1 LVATKTTKSH
11 ENKTNMFTLIFF
23 IGLLIV
29 LFLVGIPVCASIGL
43 TCLAVLWLENDLMSI
58 PITLLPLK
66 MMHGVNNFPLLA
78 VPFFI
83 LAANV
88 MNKGSVTSRIFGF
101 ANSLVGHLRGGLGHV
116 NVLASMI
123 FAGMSGTAVAD
134 AAGLGALEIRAMKD
148 QGYPIKYS
156 TGITGASS
164 VIGPII
170 PPSVAMVIYG
180 WLSDVSV
187 GGLFIG
193 GLIPGVILGIALM
206 TMTVVLSYRVTMPLK
221 PRAAFGEIAGLSKKA
236 FLSLMTPLIIVGGIW
251 SGIFTPTES
260 GAVASIYAI
269 FLGMVI
275 YRDVGWKDLLDIF
288 RSTVEFTAIILFII
302 SVAGLYGWLLV
313 RLQIPMMLAEG
324 IVHVTTNAS
333 ILLIMLMLFF
343 LVVGCFMSVIESV
356 LIFTPI
362 MAPMVKVVG
371 VDPLFFGVMMV
382 ISLSVGVI
390 TPPFG
395 NVIYVLVRI
404 TNQTFEEVVWSLVPF
419 LIPIL
424 LTILVLIM
432 FPELVTYLPNMLI
445 GG

>member
-1 LVATKTTKSH
+1 MATLV
-11 ENKTNMFTLIFF
+11 FF
-23 IGLLIV
+23 IGLLLILFV
-29 LFLVGIPVCASIGL
+29 LGIPVCVSIGL
-43 TCLAVLWLENDLMSI
+43 TCLAVLWFENGLINI
-58 PITLLPLK
+58 PLALLPLK

-88 MNKGSVTSRIFGF
+88 MNKGSITPRIFNF

-134 AAGLGALEIRAMKD
+134 AAGLGALEIRAMRD
-148 QGYPIKYS
+148 QGYPLPYS

-164 VIGPII
+164 IIGPII

-187 GGLFIG
+187 GALFIG
-193 GLIPGVILGIALM
+193 GLIPGVMLGLALM
-206 TMTVVLSYRVTMPLK
+206 IMTVVLSYRVSMPTQPRPPLTETLK
-221 PRAAFGEIAGLSKKA
+221 LSKRAA
-236 FLSLMTPLIIVGGIW
+236 LSLMTPVIIVGGIW

-260 GAVASIYAI
+260 GAVASAYTIV
-269 FLGMVI
+269 LGTVV
-275 YRDVGWKDLLDIF
+275 YREIGVKELLDVF
-288 RSTVEFTAIILFII
+288 RRTIEFTAIILYII
-302 SVAGLYGWLLV
+302 SIAGLYGWLLV
-313 RLQIPMMLAEG
+313 RLQIPMSLAENVVRLTANPTLLLLMLV
-324 IVHVTTNAS
+324 IFF
-333 ILLIMLMLFF
+333 LLI
-343 LVVGCFMSVIESV
+343 GCFMSVIESV

-362 MAPMVKVVG
+362 MVPMVKMMG
-371 VDPLFFGVMMV
+371 IDPLFFGVIMV

-395 NVIYVLVRI
+395 NVIYVLVAI
-404 TNQTFEEVVWSLVPF
+404 TDQSFEAVVKALIPF

-424 LTILVLIM
+424 ATILILILV
-432 FPELVTYLPNMLI
+432 PELVTYLPYHWI
-445 GG
+445 SR

>member
-1 LVATKTTKSH
+1 
-11 ENKTNMFTLIFF
+11 MFTLIFF

-88 MNKGSVTSRIFGF
+88 MNKGSVTPRIFGF

-134 AAGLGALEIRAMKD
+134 AAGLGALEIRAMQD
-148 QGYPIKYS
+148 QGYPIKFS

-193 GLIPGVILGIALM
+193 GLIPGAILGGALM
-206 TMTVVLSYRVTMPLK
+206 IMTVFLSYRVTMPMM
-221 PRAAFGEIAGLSKKA
+221 PRPPFKEIADLSKKA

-269 FLGMVI
+269 ILGMVI
-275 YRDVGWKDLLDIF
+275 YRDVSWKDLLDIF
-288 RSTVEFTAIILFII
+288 RHTVEFTAIILFII

-313 RLQIPMMLAEG
+313 RLQIPLTLAEG
-324 IVHVTTNAS
+324 IVQITTNS
-333 ILLIMLMLFF
+333 TVLLIILMFFF
-343 LVVGCFMSVIESV
+343 LIVGCFMSVIESV

-371 VDPLFFGVMMV
+371 VDPLFFGVLMV

-395 NVIYVLVRI
+395 NVIYVLVGI
-404 TNQTFEEVVWSLVPF
+404 TNQTFEDVVWALVPF
-419 LIPIL
+419 LLPIL

-432 FPELVTYLPNMLI
+432 FPELVTYLPSRLL

>member
-1 LVATKTTKSH
+1 MLTLV
-11 ENKTNMFTLIFF
+11 FF
-23 IGLLIV
+23 IGLLIILFV
-29 LFLVGIPVCASIGL
+29 LGIPVCVSIGL
-43 TCLAVLWLENDLMSI
+43 TCLAVLWFENGLTNI
-58 PITLLPLK
+58 PLSLLPLK

-88 MNKGSVTSRIFGF
+88 MNKGSVTPRIFNF

-134 AAGLGALEIRAMKD
+134 AAGLGALEIRAMRD
-148 QGYPIKYS
+148 QGYSLEYS

-187 GGLFIG
+187 GALFIG
-193 GLIPGVILGIALM
+193 GLIPGVMLGLALM
-206 TMTVVLSYRVTMPLK
+206 IMTVVLSYRVSMPMQTRPPLAETLRLSR
-221 PRAAFGEIAGLSKKA
+221 RAA
-236 FLSLMTPLIIVGGIW
+236 LSLMTPVIIVGGIW

-260 GAVASIYAI
+260 GAVASAYAI
-269 FLGMVI
+269 VLGTVV
-275 YRDVGWKDLLDIF
+275 YRELGLKELLDVFKNTI
-288 RSTVEFTAIILFII
+288 EFTAIILFII
-302 SVAGLYGWLLV
+302 SIAGLYGWLLV
-313 RLQIPMMLAEG
+313 RLQIPMILADG
-324 IVHVTTNAS
+324 VVKLTTNPTLL
-333 ILLIMLMLFF
+333 LLILMVFF
-343 LVVGCFMSVIESV
+343 LIIGCFMSVIESV

-362 MAPMVKVVG
+362 MVPMVKMMDI
-371 VDPLFFGVMMV
+371 DPLFFGVVMV

-395 NVIYVLVRI
+395 NVIYVLVGI
-404 TNQTFEEVVWSLVPF
+404 TDQSFEAVVKALFPF
-419 LIPIL
+419 MVPIL
-424 LTILVLIM
+424 VTILVLIL
-432 FPELVTYLPNMLI
+432 FPELVTYLPYKWISM
-445 GG
+445 

>member
-1 LVATKTTKSH
+1 
-11 ENKTNMFTLIFF
+11 MFTLVFF

-29 LFLVGIPVCASIGL
+29 LFLAGIPVCASIGL

-88 MNKGSVTSRIFGF
+88 MNKGSVTPRIFGF

-134 AAGLGALEIRAMKD
+134 AAGLGALEIRAMRD

-193 GLIPGVILGIALM
+193 GLIPGVILGGALM
-206 TMTVVLSYRVTMPLK
+206 IMTVVLSYRVTMPLK
-221 PRAAFGEIAGLSKKA
+221 PRPAFKEIAGLSKKA

-275 YRDVGWKDLLDIF
+275 YRDVRWKDLLDIF

-313 RLQIPMMLAEG
+313 RLQIPMTLAEG
-324 IVHVTTNAS
+324 IVKVTTNS
-333 ILLIMLMLFF
+333 TILLIMLMLFF
-343 LVVGCFMSVIESV
+343 LIVGCFMSVIESV

-371 VDPLFFGVMMV
+371 VDPLFFGVLMV

-395 NVIYVLVRI
+395 NVIYVLVGI

-424 LTILVLIM
+424 LTILVLII
-432 FPELVTYLPNMLI
+432 FPELVTYLPNTLT

>member
-1 LVATKTTKSH
+1 
-11 ENKTNMFTLIFF
+11 MFTLIFF

-88 MNKGSVTSRIFGF
+88 MNKGSVTPRIFGF

-134 AAGLGALEIRAMKD
+134 AAGLGALEIRAMQD
-148 QGYPIKYS
+148 QGYPLKFS

-193 GLIPGVILGIALM
+193 GLIPGAILGGALM
-206 TMTVVLSYRVTMPLK
+206 IMTVILSYRVTMPMMARPPLK
-221 PRAAFGEIAGLSKKA
+221 KIANLSKKA

-269 FLGMVI
+269 ILGMVI
-275 YRDVGWKDLLDIF
+275 YRDVSWKDLLDIF
-288 RSTVEFTAIILFII
+288 RHTVEFTAIILFII

-313 RLQIPMMLAEG
+313 RLQIPLTIAEG
-324 IVHVTTNAS
+324 IVQITTNS
-333 ILLIMLMLFF
+333 TVLLIILMFFF
-343 LVVGCFMSVIESV
+343 LIVGCFMSVIESV

-371 VDPLFFGVMMV
+371 VDPLFFGVLMV

-395 NVIYVLVRI
+395 NVIYVLVGI
-404 TNQTFEEVVWSLVPF
+404 THQTFEDVVWALVPF
-419 LIPIL
+419 LLPIL
-424 LTILVLIM
+424 LTILVLIF
-432 FPELVTYLPNMLI
+432 FPELVTYLPNTLL

>member
-1 LVATKTTKSH
+1 
-11 ENKTNMFTLIFF
+11 M
-23 IGLLIV
+23 
-29 LFLVGIPVCASIGL
+29 
-43 TCLAVLWLENDLMSI
+43 
-58 PITLLPLK
+58 
-66 MMHGVNNFPLLA
+66 
-78 VPFFI
+78 
-83 LAANV
+83 
-88 MNKGSVTSRIFGF
+88 
-101 ANSLVGHLRGGLGHV
+101 
-116 NVLASMI
+116 
-123 FAGMSGTAVAD
+123 
-134 AAGLGALEIRAMKD
+134 
-148 QGYPIKYS
+148 KYS

-193 GLIPGVILGIALM
+193 GLVPGVILGVALM

-221 PRAAFGEIAGLSKKA
+221 PRPAFKEIAGLSKKA
-236 FLSLMTPLIIVGGIW
+236 FLSLQTPLIIVGGIW
-251 SGIFTPTES
+251 SGIFTPTDS

-269 FLGMVI
+269 VLGMVI
-275 YRDVGWKDLLDIF
+275 YRDVSWKDLLDIF
-288 RSTVEFTAIILFII
+288 KSTVEFTAIILFII

-313 RLQIPMMLAEG
+313 RLQIPMTLAEG
-324 IVHVTTNAS
+324 IVQLTTNS
-333 ILLIMLMLFF
+333 TILLIMLMLFF
-343 LVVGCFMSVIESV
+343 LIVGCFMSVIESV

-371 VDPLFFGVMMV
+371 VDPLFFGVLMV

-395 NVIYVLVRI
+395 NVIYVLVGI
-404 TNQTFEEVVWSLVPF
+404 TNQTFEEVVWALVPF

-424 LTILVLIM
+424 LTILVLII

>member
-1 LVATKTTKSH
+1 MLTLV
-11 ENKTNMFTLIFF
+11 FF

-29 LFLVGIPVCASIGL
+29 LFILGVPVVASIGL
-43 TCLAVLWLENDLMSI
+43 TCLAVLWYENGLTSI
-58 PITLLPLK
+58 PYALLPLK

-88 MNKGSVTSRIFGF
+88 MNKGSVTPRIFDF

-134 AAGLGALEIRAMKD
+134 AAGLGALEIRAMRD
-148 QGYPIKYS
+148 QGYPLGYS

-187 GGLFIG
+187 GALFIG
-193 GLIPGVILGIALM
+193 GLIPGVLLGGTLM
-206 TMTVVLSYRVTMPLK
+206 VTTVLLSYRMPMPMQKRPPIREQLRLSK
-221 PRAAFGEIAGLSKKA
+221 RAA
-236 FLSLMTPLIIVGGIW
+236 LSLLTPIIIVGGIW

-260 GAVASIYAI
+260 GAVASAYAL

-275 YRDVGWKDLLDIF
+275 YREVGMKDLLEVFYNTI
-288 RSTVEFTAIILFII
+288 EFTAIILFII

-313 RLQIPMMLAEG
+313 RLQIPMTLAESV
-324 IVHVTTNAS
+324 IQLTTNATV
-333 ILLIMLMLFF
+333 LLLFLMVFF
-343 LVVGCFMSVIESV
+343 LIVGCFMSVIESV

-362 MAPMVKVVG
+362 MVPMVQMLG
-371 VDPLFFGVMMV
+371 IDPLFFGVLMV

-395 NVIYVLVRI
+395 NVIYVLVGI
-404 TNQTFEEVVWSLVPF
+404 TEQTFEQVVYALTPF

-424 LTILVLIM
+424 ATIVLLIF
-432 FPELVTYLPNMLI
+432 FPDIVTFLPYKLI
-445 GG
+445 AM

>member
-1 LVATKTTKSH
+1 MLTLV
-11 ENKTNMFTLIFF
+11 FF
-23 IGLLIV
+23 IGLLII
-29 LFLVGIPVCASIGL
+29 LFILGIPVCISIGL
-43 TCLAVLWLENDLMSI
+43 TCLAVLWFENGLTNI
-58 PITLLPLK
+58 PLALLPLK

-88 MNKGSVTSRIFGF
+88 MNKGSVTPRIFDF

-134 AAGLGALEIRAMKD
+134 AAGLGALEIRAMRD
-148 QGYPIKYS
+148 QGYPLKYS

-187 GGLFIG
+187 GALFIG
-193 GLIPGVILGIALM
+193 GLIPGVLLGLTLM
-206 TMTVVLSYRVTMPLK
+206 ITTVVLSYRVSMPMQPRPPITETLRLSR
-221 PRAAFGEIAGLSKKA
+221 RAA
-236 FLSLMTPLIIVGGIW
+236 LSLMTPVIIVGGIW

-260 GAVASIYAI
+260 GAMASAYAI
-269 FLGMVI
+269 VLGMVV
-275 YRDVGWKDLLDIF
+275 YREIGVKELLDVF
-288 RSTVEFTAIILFII
+288 RNTIEFTAIILFII
-302 SVAGLYGWLLV
+302 SIAGLYGWLLV
-313 RLQIPMMLAEG
+313 RLQIPMTLAEG
-324 IVHVTTNAS
+324 VIKLTTNPT
-333 ILLIMLMLFF
+333 ILLVILMVFF
-343 LVVGCFMSVIESV
+343 LIIGCFMSVIESV

-362 MAPMVKVVG
+362 MVPMVKVMEI
-371 VDPLFFGVMMV
+371 DPLFFGVLMV

-395 NVIYVLVRI
+395 NVIYVLVSI
-404 TNQTFEEVVWSLVPF
+404 TNQTFEEVVKALIPFLVP
-419 LIPIL
+419 IL
-424 LTILVLIM
+424 VTILVLIL
-432 FPELVTYLPNMLI
+432 FPDLVTYLPYKWIKM
-445 GG
+445 

>member
-1 LVATKTTKSH
+1 
-11 ENKTNMFTLIFF
+11 MFTLVFF

-29 LFLVGIPVCASIGL
+29 LFLMGIPVCASIGL
-43 TCLAVLWLENDLMSI
+43 TCLAVLWLENDLLNI
-58 PITLLPLK
+58 PISLLPLK

-88 MNKGSVTSRIFGF
+88 MNKGSVTPRIFGF

-134 AAGLGALEIRAMKD
+134 AAGLGSLEIKAMRD
-148 QGYPIKYS
+148 QGYPMKYS

-164 VIGPII
+164 IIGPII

-193 GLIPGVILGIALM
+193 GLIPGIILGAALM
-206 TMTVVLSYRVTMPLK
+206 IMTVILSYRIAMPLR
-221 PRAAFGEIAGLSKKA
+221 PRPPLREIAHLSRKA
-236 FLSLMTPLIIVGGIW
+236 SLALLTPLIIVGGIW

-260 GAVASIYAI
+260 GAVASIYAVV
-269 FLGMVI
+269 LGMVI
-275 YRDVGWKDLLDIF
+275 YRDVTWKDLLAVF
-288 RSTVEFTAIILFII
+288 RNTIEFTAIILFII
-302 SVAGLYGWLLV
+302 SIAGLYGWLLV
-313 RLQIPMMLAEG
+313 RLQIPLTLAEG
-324 IVHVTTNAS
+324 IVQLTTNS
-333 ILLIMLMLFF
+333 TLLLIILMLFF
-343 LVVGCFMSVIESV
+343 LIVGCFMSVIESV

-362 MAPMVKVVG
+362 MVPLVKVLG
-371 VDPLFFGVMMV
+371 IDPLFFGVLMV

-395 NVIYVLVRI
+395 NVIYVLVGI
-404 TNQTFEEVVWSLVPF
+404 TNQTFEEVVWALVPF
-419 LIPIL
+419 LLPIL
-424 LTILVLIM
+424 LTVLVLII
-432 FPELVTYLPNMLI
+432 FPGLVTFLPYRLT

>member
-1 LVATKTTKSH
+1 
-11 ENKTNMFTLIFF
+11 
-23 IGLLIV
+23 
-29 LFLVGIPVCASIGL
+29 
-43 TCLAVLWLENDLMSI
+43 VLWLENDLMSI

-88 MNKGSVTSRIFGF
+88 MNKGSVTPRIFGF

-134 AAGLGALEIRAMKD
+134 AAGLGALEIKAMQD
-148 QGYPIKYS
+148 QGYPIKFS

-193 GLIPGVILGIALM
+193 GLIPGVILGGALM
-206 TMTVVLSYRVTMPLK
+206 IMTVVLSYRIAMPLK
-221 PRAAFGEIAGLSKKA
+221 PRPAFQEIADLSKKA

-269 FLGMVI
+269 ILGMII
-275 YRDVGWKDLLDIF
+275 YRDVSWKDLLDIF
-288 RSTVEFTAIILFII
+288 RHTIEFTAIILFII

-313 RLQIPMMLAEG
+313 RLQIPLTLAEG
-324 IVHVTTNAS
+324 IVQITTNS
-333 ILLIMLMLFF
+333 TILLIILMFFF
-343 LVVGCFMSVIESV
+343 LIVGCFMSVIESV

-362 MAPMVKVVG
+362 MAPMVKAVG
-371 VDPLFFGVMMV
+371 VDPLFFGVLMV

-395 NVIYVLVRI
+395 NVIYVLVGI
-404 TNQTFEEVVWSLVPF
+404 THQTFEDVVWALIPF

-424 LTILVLIM
+424 LTILALIL
-432 FPELVTYLPNMLI
+432 FPELVTYLPNTLI

>member
-1 LVATKTTKSH
+1 
-11 ENKTNMFTLIFF
+11 MFTLFFF

-29 LFLVGIPVCASIGL
+29 LFIIGIPVVASIGL
-43 TCLAVLWLENDLMSI
+43 TCLAVLWLENDLFNI
-58 PITLLPLK
+58 PVSLLSLK

-88 MNKGSVTSRIFGF
+88 MNKGSVTPRIFNF
-101 ANSLVGHLRGGLGHV
+101 ANSLVGHMRGGLGHV

-134 AAGLGALEIRAMKD
+134 AAGLGALEIKAMRE
-148 QGYPIKYS
+148 QGYPLGYS

-187 GGLFIG
+187 GALFIG
-193 GLIPGVILGIALM
+193 GLVPGVLLGLALMATTWIQSYRIEMPLQPRPPLTEILGLSRKASLAL
-206 TMTVVLSYRVTMPLK
+206 V
-221 PRAAFGEIAGLSKKA
+221 
-236 FLSLMTPLIIVGGIW
+236 TPLIIVGGIW
-251 SGIFTPTES
+251 SGTFTPTES
-260 GAVASIYAI
+260 GAVASTYAI
-269 FLGMVI
+269 ILGMFI
-275 YRDVGWKDLLDIF
+275 YRDVTFKDLIEIIKN
-288 RSTVEFTAIILFII
+288 TVEFTAIILFII

-313 RLQIPMMLAEG
+313 RLQIPMHLAEG
-324 IVHVTTNAS
+324 IISITTNQTL
-333 ILLIMLMLFF
+333 LLIILMFFF
-343 LVVGCFMSVIESV
+343 LIVGCFMSVIESV

-362 MAPMVKVVG
+362 MVPMINVLG
-371 VDPLFFGVMMV
+371 IDQLFFGVLMV

-395 NVIYVLVRI
+395 NVIYVLVGI
-404 TNQTFEEVVWSLVPF
+404 TNQTFEKVVWALFPFLVP
-419 LIPIL
+419 IMGSIL
-424 LTILVLIM
+424 ILVF
-432 FPELVTYLPNMLI
+432 FPGLVTYLPERLV
-445 GG
+445 GLY

>member
-134 AAGLGALEIRAMKD
+134 AAGLGALEIRAMRD

>member
-1 LVATKTTKSH
+1 MAKKTTKSH
-11 ENKTNMFTLIFF
+11 ENKNNMFTLVFF
-23 IGLLIV
+23 IGLLIL
-29 LFLVGIPVCASIGL
+29 LFLIGIPVCASIGL

-66 MMHGVNNFPLLA
+66 MMHSVNNFPLLA

-88 MNKGSVTSRIFGF
+88 MNKGSVTPRIFGF

-134 AAGLGALEIRAMKD
+134 AAGLGALEIRAMRD
-148 QGYPIKYS
+148 QGYPINYS

-193 GLIPGVILGIALM
+193 GLIPGVILGGALM
-206 TMTVVLSYRVTMPLK
+206 IMTVVLSYRVKMPLK
-221 PRAAFGEIAGLSKKA
+221 PRAAFKEIAGLSKKA

-269 FLGMVI
+269 VLGMVI
-275 YRDVGWKDLLDIF
+275 YRDVSWKDLLDIF

-313 RLQIPMMLAEG
+313 RLQIPMTLAEG
-324 IVHVTTNAS
+324 IVQLTTNS
-333 ILLIMLMLFF
+333 TILLIMLMLFF
-343 LVVGCFMSVIESV
+343 LIVGCFMSVIESV

-371 VDPLFFGVMMV
+371 VDPLFFGVLMV

-395 NVIYVLVRI
+395 NVIYVLVGI
-404 TNQTFEEVVWSLVPF
+404 TNQTFEEVVWALVPF

-424 LTILVLIM
+424 LTILVLII
-432 FPELVTYLPNMLI
+432 FPELVTFLPNTLI